1 MGHAPVT
8 RWHRHDIPLSQ
19 PTVFERLHLLA
30 IVARQINGLQFSKI
44 ILTRL
49 LRFPALVMGFEN
61 MMLKPLDDRSRCP
74 AAVEP

>member
-1 MGHAPVT
+1 V
-8 RWHRHDIPLSQ
+8 IPTILFSQ

-61 MMLKPLDDRSRCP
+61 MMLKPLDDHSRCIP
-74 AAVEP
+74 VVWP